1 MITTSI
7 QLGGIILDDVSYDG
21 WSFWDLIDWWGNT
34 SDKNEVVE
42 RPQAHG
48 AFGVSRSLRES
59 RAISFQATF
68 IGSSQAKTENAFD
81 AISAVGATGPV
92 QMIVTTPAG
101 RSARTVTVEKVTP
114 ANHRGR
120 KYGRVAVDVIAR
132 DPRRYALD
140 SEVQWASTGPPAPG
154 QGLVWPAVWPLVWPG
169 GGSEGRVAVTNTGMA
184 PSAPAF
190 RLHGGFSSALVT
202 CVETGARIGF
212 DRLVPDGS
220 VVQLDTAHHRAV
232 LDGQSDVSRWLRWR
246 EWELVPPGESRT
258 YQFDVTESV
267 GSPRLEGRV
276 LSAWW

>member
-7 QLGGIILDDVSYDG
+7 QLGDITFEDVSYDG

-34 SDKNEVVE
+34 SDKSEVVE

-68 IGSSQAKTENAFD
+68 IGSSQAETENAFD

-140 SEVQWASTGPPAPG
+140 SDVAWVSTGPPTPG

-169 GGSEGRVAVTNTGMA
+169 GGSDGRIALTNTGKA
-184 PSAPAF
+184 PSAPEF
-190 RLHGGFSSALVT
+190 RLNGGFSSALVT

-220 VVQLDTAHHRAV
+220 LVQLDTAQHRAI

-267 GSPRLEGRV
+267 GSPRLGGRV

>member
-7 QLGGIILDDVSYDG
+7 QLGEITFADVSYDG

-34 SDKNEVVE
+34 SDKSEVVE

-68 IGSSQAKTENAFD
+68 IGSSQADTENAFD
-81 AISAVGATGPV
+81 AIAAVGATGPV

-132 DPRRYALD
+132 DPRRYAV
-140 SEVQWASTGPPAPG
+140 SEDVPWVTTEPPSPG
-154 QGLVWPAVWPLVWPG
+154 AGLLWPAVWPLIWPAG
-169 GGSEGRVAVTNTGMA
+169 GTSGRLTLVNRGMA
-184 PSAPAF
+184 PSAPMF
-190 RLHGGFSSALVT
+190 RLDGGFDTALIT
-202 CVETGARIGF
+202 TVETGARIGF
-212 DRLVPDGS
+212 DRPVPDGS
-220 VVQLDTAHHRAV
+220 VVALDTEAHRATI
-232 LDGQSDVSRWLRWR
+232 DDQSDVSRWLRWR
-246 EWELVPPGESRT
+246 EWELIPPGASRS
-258 YQFDVTESV
+258 YQFDVTAPV
-267 GSPRLEGRV
+267 GAPRLGGRV